1 MSAVINERL
10 DKPDTIELV
19 REQVAAILYQE
30 MANQYT
36 MAVEDEDPV
45 ADDYLT
51 TVFVENDE
59 PLNFVESDNPLFPLI
74 NVSIDQEQRAS
85 TDSSASVNY
94 RKSKGTILIDCY
106 QTGNLD
112 GKFAGRKATIKAW
125 KLARCARAILE
136 SDEYTYLKL
145 RGLVTGHEVARRQA
159 FVPDMQ
165 NSALKVVVV
174 RLELEVTYDQAS
186 PVTTGPDLEIITIK
200 IEDETG
206 QVQG

>member
-30 MANQYT
+30 MANQHT
-36 MAVEDEDPV
+36 LAVADGDPV

-74 NVSIDQEQRAS
+74 NVSVDREKRAS
-85 TDSSASVNY
+85 KDSSASVNY
-94 RKSKGTILIDCY
+94 RKYNGTILIDCY
-106 QTGNLD
+106 QTGNFD
-112 GKFAGRKATIKAW
+112 GNFAGRKATIKAW
-125 KLARCARAILE
+125 KLARCVRAILE

-145 RGLVTGHEVARRQA
+145 RGVVTGHEITGRQA

-186 PVTTGPDLEIITIK
+186 PITTGPGLEIMTIK

-206 QVQG
+206 QIQG